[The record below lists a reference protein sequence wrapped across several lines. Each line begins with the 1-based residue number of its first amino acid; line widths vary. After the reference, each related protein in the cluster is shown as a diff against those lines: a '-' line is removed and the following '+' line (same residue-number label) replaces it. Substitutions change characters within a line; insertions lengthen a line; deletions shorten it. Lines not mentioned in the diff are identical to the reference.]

1 MNSFADTV
9 HMILIKYNDLP
20 VPVTWFAFPI
30 VFFFL
35 LTCFLLS
42 VCLFAQGHSVAQV
55 HVLCILTCA
64 PVVVLLQPPPHH
76 KDPIEE
82 RVIVSLLHK
91 SKWKFLNSFTRFS
104 LSIAV

>member
-20 VPVTWFAFPI
+20 VPVTWFAF
-30 VFFFL
+30 FFLLSSFFLLAFL

-42 VCLFAQGHSVAQV
+42 VCLVAQGHSVTQV
-55 HVLCILTCA
+55 HVLCMLTGA

-82 RVIVSLLHK
+82 RVIVY
-91 SKWKFLNSFTRFS
+91 
-104 LSIAV
+104 